1 MSIQF
6 QINRN
11 NNVERN
17 YTVLIQLKVFLMYEN
32 VFIFKNKKRQIPP
45 PPIPPANCP
54 MSVLA
59 T

>member
-45 PPIPPANCP
+45 PLPPANCP